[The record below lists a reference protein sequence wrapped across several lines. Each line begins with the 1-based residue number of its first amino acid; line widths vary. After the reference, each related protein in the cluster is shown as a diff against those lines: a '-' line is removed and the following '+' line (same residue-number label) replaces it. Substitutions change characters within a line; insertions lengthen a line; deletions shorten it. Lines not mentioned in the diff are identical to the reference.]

1 MKKGKSCSI
10 KGYKKFKCSYG
21 TVDSKNLKSIY
32 FNLQSWV
39 EPKIFEMNW
48 TRIISIITRNI
59 KVVLSEVLNK
69 NLFSDKYIVDL
80 DLRSSGI
87 TMKKR
92 SFMNLEITLFLKIP
106 TEFKSIE
113 VRNEVKK
120 YIDTINQECFKNNK
134 FFNFH
139 FSKSSESK
147 KIKNESL

>member
-1 MKKGKSCSI
+1 MKKGKSCTI

-48 TRIISIITRNI
+48 VRIISVITRNI
-59 KVVLSEVLNK
+59 KIVLSEIINK
-69 NLFSDKYIVDL
+69 EIFNENYIVDL
-80 DLRSSGI
+80 DLRTSGI

-92 SFMNLEITLFLKIP
+92 SFMNLEITLFLKNP
-106 TEFKSIE
+106 VEFKSME
-113 VRNEVKK
+113 VRNEMKK
-120 YIDTINQECFKNNK
+120 YVEHINQECFKNNK

-139 FSKSSESK
+139 LTKTNQTK
-147 KIKNESL
+147 TIKNESL